1 MGHIFSNE
9 SLRFFSQLK
18 VPFLIDS
25 YCKKNKEFKYNSLCS
40 ASLGCPGALPI
51 QSGPVCFMEESLADD
66 IVERGKRCTTDNTS
80 QLASKRS
87 DTSRDIFVD
96 FLQD

>member
-1 MGHIFSNE
+1 MGHIMCCLFSHE
-9 SLRFFSQLK
+9 SLRFFSKLK
-18 VPFLIDS
+18 VLFLIDS
-25 YCKKNKEFKYNSLCS
+25 YCKKKQEPEYNSLCS
-40 ASLGCPGALPI
+40 ASLGCPGAL
-51 QSGPVCFMEESLADD
+51 CFMAESLADD

>member
-9 SLRFFSQLK
+9 SLRFFSQLE

-25 YCKKNKEFKYNSLCS
+25 YCKKKQEPEYNSLCS
-40 ASLGCPGALPI
+40 ASLGCPGAL
-51 QSGPVCFMEESLADD
+51 CFMAESLADD

-80 QLASKRS
+80 QLASKQS